1 MKNRLTDAVAD
12 PTFHLETRVLQK
24 WIKLRKQRLSHTT
37 LHPSDQVDL
46 VSKEPVVWDRYVG
59 TVLGSD

>member
-1 MKNRLTDAVAD
+1 MQNGLTDAVAD

-24 WIKLRKQRLSHTT
+24 WIKLREERLSHTT
-37 LHPSDQVDL
+37 LHQSDQVNL
-46 VSKEPVVWDRYVG
+46 GSKEPVVWDRYVG